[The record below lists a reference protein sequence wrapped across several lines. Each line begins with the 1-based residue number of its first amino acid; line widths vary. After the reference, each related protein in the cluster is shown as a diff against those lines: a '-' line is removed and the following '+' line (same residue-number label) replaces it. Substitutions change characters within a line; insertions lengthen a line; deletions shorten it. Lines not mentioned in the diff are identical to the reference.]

1 LSSVQHERRAA
12 CPSCGQP
19 SLLAPTNP
27 YRPFCSER
35 CKLLDF
41 GAWVSQRYSIP
52 AEPENPD
59 EEAANRP
66 LQ

>member
-1 LSSVQHERRAA
+1 MSQNPAERRAA

-19 SLLAPTNP
+19 ALLTPANSF
-27 YRPFCSER
+27 RPFCSER

-52 AEPENPD
+52 ASPD
-59 EEAANRP
+59 TGDDDAPQAP